1 MNSIES
7 IIEQEKAVTYDQR
20 NKQLFSFYTLT
31 LIAQEQVS
39 RRLQK
44 RAGISLL
51 LIIAF
56 LLLFLAPISSLIE
69 GFVASLSTLD
79 IIDIFKMG
87 ALNYGLV
94 FIFYKFLK
102 KGQLFSK
109 NLNKFLEELIQE
121 VEKELDEA
129 TLLMLYRN

>member
-1 MNSIES
+1 MYKIFNIKSTAI
-7 IIEQEKAVTYDQR
+7 YD
-20 NKQLFSFYTLT
+20 FYQ
-31 LIAQEQVS
+31 AS
-39 RRLQK
+39 RRLKK

-79 IIDIFKMG
+79 IIGIFKIG

-102 KGQLFSK
+102 KRSIF
-109 NLNKFLEELIQE
+109 
-121 VEKELDEA
+121 
-129 TLLMLYRN
+129 

>member
-7 IIEQEKAVTYDQR
+7 IIEQEKAVTYTQR

-31 LIAQEQVS
+31 LIAQEQAS
-39 RRLQK
+39 RRLKK

-51 LIIAF
+51 LIVAF

-79 IIDIFKMG
+79 IIDIFKIG

-102 KGQLFSK
+102 KRSIF
-109 NLNKFLEELIQE
+109 
-121 VEKELDEA
+121 
-129 TLLMLYRN
+129 

>member
-31 LIAQEQVS
+31 LIAQEQAS
-39 RRLQK
+39 RRLKK
-44 RAGISLL
+44 RAGISLF
-51 LIIAF
+51 LIVAF

-79 IIDIFKMG
+79 IIDIFKL
-87 ALNYGLV
+87 ALLNYGLV

-102 KGQLFSK
+102 KRSIF
-109 NLNKFLEELIQE
+109 
-121 VEKELDEA
+121 
-129 TLLMLYRN
+129 

>member
-31 LIAQEQVS
+31 LIAQEQAS

-56 LLLFLAPISSLIE
+56 LLLFLAPISLLVE
-69 GFVASLSTLD
+69 GFIASLSTID
-79 IIDIFKMG
+79 IIDIFKIG
-87 ALNYGLV
+87 ALNYGLLFV
-94 FIFYKFLK
+94 FYKFFK
-102 KGQLFSK
+102 KRSIF
-109 NLNKFLEELIQE
+109 
-121 VEKELDEA
+121 
-129 TLLMLYRN
+129 

>member
-7 IIEQEKAVTYDQR
+7 IIEQEKGVSYTQR

-31 LIAQEQVS
+31 LIAQEQAS

-102 KGQLFSK
+102 KRSIF
-109 NLNKFLEELIQE
+109 
-121 VEKELDEA
+121 
-129 TLLMLYRN
+129 

>member
-7 IIEQEKAVTYDQR
+7 IIEQEKGVSYTQR

-31 LIAQEQVS
+31 LIAQEQAS
-39 RRLQK
+39 RRLKK

-79 IIDIFKMG
+79 IIDIFKIG
-87 ALNYGLV
+87 ALNYGLLFV
-94 FIFYKFLK
+94 FYKFFK
-102 KGQLFSK
+102 KRSIF
-109 NLNKFLEELIQE
+109 
-121 VEKELDEA
+121 
-129 TLLMLYRN
+129 

>member
-7 IIEQEKAVTYDQR
+7 IIEQEKGVSYTQR

-31 LIAQEQVS
+31 LIAQEQAS
-39 RRLQK
+39 RRLKK

-51 LIIAF
+51 LIVAF

-69 GFVASLSTLD
+69 GFIASLSTID
-79 IIDIFKMG
+79 IIGIFKIG

-102 KGQLFSK
+102 KRSIF
-109 NLNKFLEELIQE
+109 
-121 VEKELDEA
+121 
-129 TLLMLYRN
+129 

>member
-7 IIEQEKAVTYDQR
+7 IIEQEKGVSYTQR

-31 LIAQEQVS
+31 LIAQEQAS
-39 RRLQK
+39 RRLK
-44 RAGISLL
+44 KTAGISLL

-56 LLLFLAPISSLIE
+56 LLLFLAPISLLVE
-69 GFVASLSTLD
+69 GFIASLSTID
-79 IIDIFKMG
+79 IIGIFKIG

-102 KGQLFSK
+102 KRSIF
-109 NLNKFLEELIQE
+109 
-121 VEKELDEA
+121 
-129 TLLMLYRN
+129 

>member
-1 MNSIES
+1 MTSIEA
-7 IIEQEKAVTYDQR
+7 IIEQEKAVSYDQR

-31 LIAQEQVS
+31 LIAQEQAS

-102 KGQLFSK
+102 KRSIF
-109 NLNKFLEELIQE
+109 
-121 VEKELDEA
+121 
-129 TLLMLYRN
+129 

>member
-31 LIAQEQVS
+31 LIAQEQAS
-39 RRLQK
+39 RRLKK

-51 LIIAF
+51 LIVAF

-79 IIDIFKMG
+79 IIDIFKLG
-87 ALNYGLV
+87 APKLRPGIY
-94 FIFYKFLK
+94 FL
-102 KGQLFSK
+102 
-109 NLNKFLEELIQE
+109 
-121 VEKELDEA
+121 
-129 TLLMLYRN
+129 

>member
-31 LIAQEQVS
+31 LIAQEQAS
-39 RRLQK
+39 RRLKK
-44 RAGISLL
+44 RAVISLF
-51 LIIAF
+51 LIVAF

-79 IIDIFKMG
+79 IIDIFKL
-87 ALNYGLV
+87 ALLNYGLV

-102 KGQLFSK
+102 KRSIF
-109 NLNKFLEELIQE
+109 
-121 VEKELDEA
+121 
-129 TLLMLYRN
+129 

>member
-31 LIAQEQVS
+31 LIAQEQAS
-39 RRLQK
+39 RRLKK

-51 LIIAF
+51 LIVAF

-79 IIDIFKMG
+79 IIDIFKLG
-87 ALNYGLV
+87 ATKLRPGIY
-94 FIFYKFLK
+94 FL
-102 KGQLFSK
+102 
-109 NLNKFLEELIQE
+109 
-121 VEKELDEA
+121 
-129 TLLMLYRN
+129 

>member
-31 LIAQEQVS
+31 LIAQEQAS

-102 KGQLFSK
+102 KRSIF
-109 NLNKFLEELIQE
+109 
-121 VEKELDEA
+121 
-129 TLLMLYRN
+129 

>member
-31 LIAQEQVS
+31 LIAQEQAS
-39 RRLQK
+39 RRLKK

-102 KGQLFSK
+102 KRSIF
-109 NLNKFLEELIQE
+109 
-121 VEKELDEA
+121 
-129 TLLMLYRN
+129 

>member
-7 IIEQEKAVTYDQR
+7 IIEQEKGVSYTQR

-31 LIAQEQVS
+31 LIAQEQAS
-39 RRLQK
+39 RRLKK

-79 IIDIFKMG
+79 IIDIFKIG

-102 KGQLFSK
+102 KRSIF
-109 NLNKFLEELIQE
+109 
-121 VEKELDEA
+121 
-129 TLLMLYRN
+129 

>member
-7 IIEQEKAVTYDQR
+7 IIEQENGVSYTQR

-31 LIAQEQVS
+31 LIAQEQAS
-39 RRLQK
+39 RRLKK

-51 LIIAF
+51 LIVAF

-69 GFVASLSTLD
+69 GFIASLSTID
-79 IIDIFKMG
+79 IIGIFKIG

-102 KGQLFSK
+102 KRSIF
-109 NLNKFLEELIQE
+109 
-121 VEKELDEA
+121 
-129 TLLMLYRN
+129 

>member
-31 LIAQEQVS
+31 LIAQEQAS
-39 RRLQK
+39 RRLIK

-79 IIDIFKMG
+79 IIDIFKL
-87 ALNYGLV
+87 ALLNYGLV

-102 KGQLFSK
+102 KRSIF
-109 NLNKFLEELIQE
+109 
-121 VEKELDEA
+121 
-129 TLLMLYRN
+129 

>member
-7 IIEQEKAVTYDQR
+7 IIEQEKGVSYTQR

-31 LIAQEQVS
+31 LIAQEQAS
-39 RRLQK
+39 RRLKK

-56 LLLFLAPISSLIE
+56 LLLFLAPISLLVE
-69 GFVASLSTLD
+69 GFIASLSTID
-79 IIDIFKMG
+79 IIGIFKIG

-102 KGQLFSK
+102 KRSIF
-109 NLNKFLEELIQE
+109 
-121 VEKELDEA
+121 
-129 TLLMLYRN
+129 

>member
-7 IIEQEKAVTYDQR
+7 IIEQEKGVSYTQR

-31 LIAQEQVS
+31 LIAQEQAS

-69 GFVASLSTLD
+69 GFIASLSTID
-79 IIDIFKMG
+79 IIGIFKIG

-102 KGQLFSK
+102 KRSIF
-109 NLNKFLEELIQE
+109 
-121 VEKELDEA
+121 
-129 TLLMLYRN
+129 

>member
-7 IIEQEKAVTYDQR
+7 IIEQEKGVSYTQR

-31 LIAQEQVS
+31 LIAQEQAS

-51 LIIAF
+51 LIIAV

-102 KGQLFSK
+102 KRSIF
-109 NLNKFLEELIQE
+109 
-121 VEKELDEA
+121 
-129 TLLMLYRN
+129 

>member
-31 LIAQEQVS
+31 LIAQEQAS

-79 IIDIFKMG
+79 IIDIFKIG
-87 ALNYGLV
+87 ALNYGLLFV
-94 FIFYKFLK
+94 FYKFFK
-102 KGQLFSK
+102 KRSIF
-109 NLNKFLEELIQE
+109 
-121 VEKELDEA
+121 
-129 TLLMLYRN
+129 

>member
-31 LIAQEQVS
+31 LIAQEQAS
-39 RRLQK
+39 RRLKK

-51 LIIAF
+51 LIVAF
-56 LLLFLAPISSLIE
+56 ILLFLAPISSLIE

-79 IIDIFKMG
+79 IIDIFKL
-87 ALNYGLV
+87 ALLNYGLV

-102 KGQLFSK
+102 KRSIF
-109 NLNKFLEELIQE
+109 
-121 VEKELDEA
+121 
-129 TLLMLYRN
+129 

>member
-31 LIAQEQVS
+31 LIAQEQAS

-51 LIIAF
+51 LIVAF

-69 GFVASLSTLD
+69 GFIASLSTID
-79 IIDIFKMG
+79 IIGIFKIG

-102 KGQLFSK
+102 KRSIF
-109 NLNKFLEELIQE
+109 
-121 VEKELDEA
+121 
-129 TLLMLYRN
+129 

>member
-31 LIAQEQVS
+31 LIAQEQAS
-39 RRLQK
+39 RRLKK

-51 LIIAF
+51 LIVAF
-56 LLLFLAPISSLIE
+56 ILLFLAPISSLIE

-79 IIDIFKMG
+79 IIDIFKIG

-94 FIFYKFLK
+94 FIFYQFLK
-102 KGQLFSK
+102 KRSIF
-109 NLNKFLEELIQE
+109 
-121 VEKELDEA
+121 
-129 TLLMLYRN
+129 

>member
-31 LIAQEQVS
+31 LIAQEQAS
-39 RRLQK
+39 RRLKK

-51 LIIAF
+51 LIVAF

-79 IIDIFKMG
+79 IIDIFKIG

-102 KGQLFSK
+102 KRSIF
-109 NLNKFLEELIQE
+109 
-121 VEKELDEA
+121 
-129 TLLMLYRN
+129 

>member
-7 IIEQEKAVTYDQR
+7 IIEQEKGVSYTQR

-31 LIAQEQVS
+31 LIAQEQAS
-39 RRLQK
+39 RRLKK

-102 KGQLFSK
+102 KRSIF
-109 NLNKFLEELIQE
+109 
-121 VEKELDEA
+121 
-129 TLLMLYRN
+129 

>member
-7 IIEQEKAVTYDQR
+7 IIEQEKGVSYTQR

-31 LIAQEQVS
+31 LIAQEQAS
-39 RRLQK
+39 RRLKK

-51 LIIAF
+51 LIVAF

-69 GFVASLSTLD
+69 GFTASLSTID
-79 IIDIFKMG
+79 IIGIFKIG

-102 KGQLFSK
+102 KRSIF
-109 NLNKFLEELIQE
+109 
-121 VEKELDEA
+121 
-129 TLLMLYRN
+129 

>member
-7 IIEQEKAVTYDQR
+7 IIEQEKGVTYDQR

-31 LIAQEQVS
+31 LIAQEQAS
-39 RRLQK
+39 RRLKK

-51 LIIAF
+51 LIVAF

-69 GFVASLSTLD
+69 GFIASLSTID
-79 IIDIFKMG
+79 IIGIFKIG

-102 KGQLFSK
+102 KRSIF
-109 NLNKFLEELIQE
+109 
-121 VEKELDEA
+121 
-129 TLLMLYRN
+129 

>member
-7 IIEQEKAVTYDQR
+7 IIEQEKAVTYTQR

-31 LIAQEQVS
+31 LIAQEQAS
-39 RRLQK
+39 TRLIK
-44 RAGISLL
+44 RAGISLF

-79 IIDIFKMG
+79 IIDIFKIG

-94 FIFYKFLK
+94 FIFYQFLK
-102 KGQLFSK
+102 KRSIF
-109 NLNKFLEELIQE
+109 
-121 VEKELDEA
+121 
-129 TLLMLYRN
+129 

>member
-31 LIAQEQVS
+31 LIAQEQAS

-79 IIDIFKMG
+79 IIDIFKIG

-102 KGQLFSK
+102 KRSIF
-109 NLNKFLEELIQE
+109 
-121 VEKELDEA
+121 
-129 TLLMLYRN
+129 

>member
-31 LIAQEQVS
+31 LIAQEQAS

-69 GFVASLSTLD
+69 GFIASLSTID
-79 IIDIFKMG
+79 IIGIFKIG

-102 KGQLFSK
+102 KRSIF
-109 NLNKFLEELIQE
+109 
-121 VEKELDEA
+121 
-129 TLLMLYRN
+129 

>member
-31 LIAQEQVS
+31 LIAQEQAS

-79 IIDIFKMG
+79 ISDMFKMG

-102 KGQLFSK
+102 KRSIF
-109 NLNKFLEELIQE
+109 
-121 VEKELDEA
+121 
-129 TLLMLYRN
+129 

>member
-7 IIEQEKAVTYDQR
+7 IIEQEKGVSYTQR

-31 LIAQEQVS
+31 LIAQEQAS

-56 LLLFLAPISSLIE
+56 LLLFLAPISLLVE
-69 GFVASLSTLD
+69 GFIASLSTID
-79 IIDIFKMG
+79 IIDIFKIG
-87 ALNYGLV
+87 ALNYGLLFV
-94 FIFYKFLK
+94 FYKFFK
-102 KGQLFSK
+102 KRSIF
-109 NLNKFLEELIQE
+109 
-121 VEKELDEA
+121 
-129 TLLMLYRN
+129 

>member
-7 IIEQEKAVTYDQR
+7 IIEQEKGVSYTQR

-31 LIAQEQVS
+31 LIAQEQAS
-39 RRLQK
+39 RRLKK

-51 LIIAF
+51 LIVAF

-79 IIDIFKMG
+79 IIDIFKIG
-87 ALNYGLV
+87 ALNYGLLFV
-94 FIFYKFLK
+94 FYKFFK
-102 KGQLFSK
+102 KRSIF
-109 NLNKFLEELIQE
+109 
-121 VEKELDEA
+121 
-129 TLLMLYRN
+129 